1 MYKSGQQKIVQTK
14 DNSMNMTNKSGR
26 DLSGLFKSSSA
37 LSKSLRNRNEDL
49 ENTRDQTFKNN
60 KMSSTAYDQTF
71 KSSNSKMSSTGY
83 DMKMSRQTH
92 TLSDSAKI
100 VLTMDK
106 MEKPKNTKDITIRN
120 LSNYN

>member
-60 KMSSTAYDQTF
+60 KMSS
-71 KSSNSKMSSTGY
+71 
-83 DMKMSRQTH
+83 
-92 TLSDSAKI
+92 
-100 VLTMDK
+100 
-106 MEKPKNTKDITIRN
+106 
-120 LSNYN
+120 